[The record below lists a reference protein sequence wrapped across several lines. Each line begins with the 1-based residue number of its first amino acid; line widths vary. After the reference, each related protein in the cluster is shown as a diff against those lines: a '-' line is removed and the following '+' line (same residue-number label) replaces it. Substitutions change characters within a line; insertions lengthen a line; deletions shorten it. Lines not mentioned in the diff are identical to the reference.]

1 MRFCFSPT
9 PDTSDGGGLSPTSAK
24 FQRNSDGVFLLL
36 GSRKSP
42 VGFRRRLQ
50 PGTEERPMGFCC
62 RLQPQSRRK
71 LFLEALLQDAARL
84 RRTSD
89 VALSRTS
96 AQLRRTSAAVPLR
109 GRPLPTEFS
118 GSHSHAPELNLSFHT
133 GEERTTGRSVRDA
146 RSSLRFLRCLP
157 MASNGAA
164 PCPPLPAFPLA
175 PAPAPPPRG
184 CEPSSALLLLFF
196 SPPLPRRTR
205 GRGTHHYPLPA
216 RTLRG
221 RALNGALRLIYGES
235 PVYSRPQGGS

>member
-1 MRFCFSPT
+1 M
-9 PDTSDGGGLSPTSAK
+9 GG
-24 FQRNSDGVFLLL
+24 VC
-36 GSRKSP
+36 
-42 VGFRRRLQ
+42 RRLQ
-50 PGTEERPMGFCC
+50 PNSSGTPTVFSFCSAPGNLRWGFVADFSPAP
-62 RLQPQSRRK
+62 RNVQWGSAADFKPQSRRK

-196 SPPLPRRTR
+196 SPPLPRRIR

>member
-1 MRFCFSPT
+1 M
-9 PDTSDGGGLSPTSAK
+9 GG
-24 FQRNSDGVFLLL
+24 VC
-36 GSRKSP
+36 
-42 VGFRRRLQ
+42 RRLQ
-50 PGTEERPMGFCC
+50 PNSSGTPTVFSFCSAPGNLRWGFVADFSPAPRNVQWGSAADFSPNPDLNCSWRLCSKMQPDSEEPPTLLC
-62 RLQPQSRRK
+62 RGLQPNSAERLLRSRSAAAHSRRS
-71 LFLEALLQDAARL
+71 FPAPTATHR
-84 RRTSD
+84 S
-89 VALSRTS
+89 STS
-96 AQLRRTSAAVPLR
+96 ASTRERSAPR
-109 GRPLPTEFS
+109 G
-118 GSHSHAPELNLSFHT
+118 A
-133 GEERTTGRSVRDA
+133 SVRDA